1 MNYFHFAIASIVD
14 ANTGHGLLHKTGRT
28 DYAAAAQH
36 GRKIRAKSIVTLFG
50 QVKNRLSTAIASIR
64 DHRVQRSDLHHLARL
79 NDHIL
84 EDIGISRGDVIALQ
98 MGQLDL
104 RELEARRAENHS
116 PKSAQPAA
124 ITRCVGKTI
133 PDNAINEAIFARVKC
148 A

>member
-14 ANTGHGLLHKTGRT
+14 ANTGHGLLHNTDRI
-28 DYAAAAQH
+28 DYATAAKH
-36 GRKIRAKSIVTLFG
+36 GRKIRAKSIVALFG
-50 QVKNRLSTAIASIR
+50 QVKSRLSTAIAAIR
-64 DHRVQRSDLHHLARL
+64 NHQVQTRNLHHLAQL

-84 EDIGISRGDVIALQ
+84 KDIGISRGDVIALQ

-104 RELEARRAENHS
+104 GQLEARRADNRSSKS
-116 PKSAQPAA
+116 PQPAA
-124 ITRCVGKTI
+124 ITRSVGKTI